1 MSQYDLSISVG
12 SANQQTLE
20 SECVHPKLVRK
31 ENLPLCNSM
40 TAQAEVT
47 VSVVIKLFV
56 ILVGLAAVALC
67 HQDGNEP
74 AGMPRSHN
82 KMKT

>member
-1 MSQYDLSISVG
+1 MG
-12 SANQQTLE
+12 SAIQQTLE
-20 SECVHPKLVRK
+20 SVSVHPILVRK

-47 VSVVIKLFV
+47 VSVVTKLSV

-67 HQDGNEP
+67 HQNGNEH
-74 AGMPRSHN
+74 AGMLRSHN
-82 KMKT
+82 MMKT